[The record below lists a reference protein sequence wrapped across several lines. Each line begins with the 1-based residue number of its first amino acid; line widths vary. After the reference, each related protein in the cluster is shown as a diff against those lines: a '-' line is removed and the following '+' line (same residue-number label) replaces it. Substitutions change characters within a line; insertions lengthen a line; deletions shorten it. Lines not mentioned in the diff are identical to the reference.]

1 MRVIVLF
8 DLPVKTYEN
17 KREYRLF
24 RRFLIKQG
32 FLMLQESVY
41 CKLVL
46 NASMAAVVT
55 TNIHKNAPG
64 DGLVQIL
71 TVTEKQYAKMDLV
84 IGSSNS
90 NVLNT
95 DERLV
100 IL

>member
-1 MRVIVLF
+1 MRVLVLF

-17 KREYRLF
+17 MRAYRMF
-24 RRFLIKQG
+24 RSFLIKQG
-32 FLMLQESVY
+32 FMMLQESVY

-46 NASMAAVVT
+46 NGSMAAVVT
-55 TNIHKNAPG
+55 ANIHKNAP
-64 DGLVQIL
+64 DNGLVQIL

-84 IGSSNS
+84 IGTNNT

>member
-1 MRVIVLF
+1 MRVLVFF

-17 KREYRLF
+17 KRDYRMF
-24 RRFLIKQG
+24 RRYLIKQG
-32 FLMLQESVY
+32 FMMLQESVY

-46 NASMAAVVT
+46 NASMAAIVT
-55 TNIHKNAPG
+55 ANIHKNAPG

-84 IGSSNS
+84 IGNYKST
-90 NVLNT
+90 VLST
-95 DERLV
+95 DDRLV